1 MTTSPTGPF
10 SVQVVVDCSE
20 PHVLADWWAET
31 LEWEVEPQDEAF
43 IRSMVEQ
50 GLASEDDTT
59 THNGSLVFASGCAI
73 GPGGAGGGPGQPR
86 ILFQQVPEAKT
97 VKNRM
102 HLDVRPGPPGTVDL
116 DALRER
122 LVEHG
127 AVEVGRGQQGPH
139 TWVTFADPEG
149 NEFCV

>member
-1 MTTSPTGPF
+1 MHEHA
-10 SVQVVVDCSE
+10 VQQSKSSSTAHE

-50 GLASEDDTT
+50 GLATEAETT
-59 THNGSLVFASGCAI
+59 THNGALVFASGCAI
-73 GPGGAGGGPGQPR
+73 GPGEPSGPGQPR
-86 ILFQQVPEAKT
+86 ILFQQVPEAKA
-97 VKNRM
+97 VKNRV

-122 LVEHG
+122 LIERG
-127 AVEVGRGQQGPH
+127 ATEIGRGQQGPH